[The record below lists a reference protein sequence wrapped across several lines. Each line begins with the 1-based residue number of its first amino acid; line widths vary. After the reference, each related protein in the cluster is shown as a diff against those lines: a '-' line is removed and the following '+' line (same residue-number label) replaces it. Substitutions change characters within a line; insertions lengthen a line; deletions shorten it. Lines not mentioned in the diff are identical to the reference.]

1 MRIGCDLGQSPKH
14 QYEHNFSIPN
24 QSHSVVIKRNSIIRL
39 GTIYKILTISGKT
52 AIRTILGPQYAK
64 IKKAPKVADED
75 EAKVL
80 LSKILPK

>member
-1 MRIGCDLGQSPKH
+1 MRTRHDWINRHPIDGLSSHPT
-14 QYEHNFSIPN
+14 I
-24 QSHSVVIKRNSIIRL
+24 HSVVIKRSSTIKTPYQEVNTDSI
-39 GTIYKILTISGKT
+39 GKT

-64 IKKAPKVADED
+64 IKKAPKVVDED